1 MKGHWWVHKRPQ
13 LIPSIKGVLGKEGRM
28 SLCIAALTGHGDMG
42 LSSVPQKQGREG
54 KVPNTGLGGTGL
66 TTFSCVATLLLAS
79 LCFLSGILAPP
90 LVPSP
95 HDPYSWLL

>member
-1 MKGHWWVHKRPQ
+1 
-13 LIPSIKGVLGKEGRM
+13 M
-28 SLCIAALTGHGDMG
+28 SLCIAALTGLGDMG
-42 LSSVPQKQGREG
+42 LSVLYHRSKQGLEG
-54 KVPNTGLGGTGL
+54 KVPSTGLGGTGL
-66 TTFSCVATLLLAS
+66 KTFSCVATLLLAS